1 MVVKFFLSQWASKG
15 FNKGRLGSM
24 GVKITGWGSKRLYGD
39 RAGSFGVVGVHR
51 ARLGSMDVVETEWGL
66 IGVV

>member
-1 MVVKFFLSQWASKG
+1 
-15 FNKGRLGSM
+15 M

-51 ARLGSMDVVETEWGL
+51 ARLGSMDVVETELGL